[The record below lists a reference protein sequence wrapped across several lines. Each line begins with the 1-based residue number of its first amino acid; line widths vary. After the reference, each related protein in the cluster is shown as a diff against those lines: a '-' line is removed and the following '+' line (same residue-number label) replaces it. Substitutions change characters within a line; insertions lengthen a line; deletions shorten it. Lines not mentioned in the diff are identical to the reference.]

1 MVCSVAANH
10 GWKIS
15 IADVNA
21 AFLKGMSFEEMA
33 KILGDKIRVVHLNP
47 LKGSWTFL
55 STYPIMKGCG
65 EAKHVLGLC
74 KGVYGL
80 KDAPRAWRIKLDQ
93 ILRGLGSNPMKSDPC
108 LYMWHDKSGELLAI
122 ASTHVDDLKLTG
134 TEKKTDC
141 IHPSRS

>member
-1 MVCSVAANH
+1 MENLC
-10 GWKIS
+10 

-33 KILGDKIRVVHLNP
+33 KILGETNRVEHLNP
-47 LKGSWTFL
+47 PKGSLTFL

-65 EAKHVLGLC
+65 EATHVLGLC

-108 LYMWHDKSGELLAI
+108 LYMWHEKSGELLA
-122 ASTHVDDLKLTG
+122 
-134 TEKKTDC
+134 C
-141 IHPSRS
+141 IHTCGRF